1 MRAFTAA
8 AVQLAPSPD
17 PLSRGTVAVN
27 CATAAGRVGRCVD
40 ATGAELVVLP
50 ETASTGFTTGLGPK
64 ALWDLVSDIPGPV
77 TEPLQEAARR
87 AGAHVVW
94 GTYERGPQRGVV
106 YNTAVLIGPDGEVL
120 GRYRKTQPYCSE
132 DVARGGWV
140 TPGDTVTVVETDL
153 GRIGMAICFDG
164 DFPELWR
171 IQAVRGA
178 EVIARP
184 SALLRS
190 ADIAELT
197 SRARAY
203 DNHVYVIAANAT
215 GTDPAGVHY
224 FGNSHIVD
232 PTSHTVA
239 RAASHECWISAR
251 LDPATAMATLTPG
264 SSVPQSF
271 DHLAERNL
279 PLIRRY
285 ATDLQAP
292 AATTFPL
299 GAPSAGEASEA
310 GVAPPHR
317 PDEPEAERDPGDE
330 DQQ

>member
-8 AVQLAPSPD
+8 AVQLAPDPSSLTPD
-17 PLSRGTVAVN
+17 SIAGN
-27 CATAAGRVGRCVD
+27 CARAADWVRRC
-40 ATGAELVVLP
+40 AQQTGAELVVLP
-50 ETASTGFTTGLGPK
+50 ETASTGFTPGIGPD
-64 ALWDLVSDIPGPV
+64 ALWDLVSAVPGPV
-77 TEPLQEAARR
+77 TEPLQEAAQ
-87 AGAHVVW
+87 ATGSHVVW
-94 GTYERGPQRGVV
+94 GTYERGPERGTV
-106 YNTAVLIGPDGEVL
+106 YNASVLIGPDGGVL
-120 GRYRKTQPYCSE
+120 GVYRKTQPFCTE

-140 TPGDTVTVVETDL
+140 TPGDSVTVTDTEL

-171 IQAVRGA
+171 IQAVQGA
-178 EVIARP
+178 EVIVRP

-203 DNHVYVIAANAT
+203 DNHVYVVAANAT

-239 RAASHECWISAR
+239 RAASHECWVTAR
-251 LDPATAMATLTPG
+251 LDPATAMASLTPG

-279 PLIRRY
+279 DVIRRY
-285 ATDLQAP
+285 ADDLQAP
-292 AATTFPL
+292 ARSSFPH
-299 GAPSAGEASEA
+299 GAPHAATEDPAD
-310 GVAPPHR
+310 R
-317 PDEPEAERDPGDE
+317 P
-330 DQQ
+330 

>member
-8 AVQLAPSPD
+8 AVQLAPSPG
-17 PLSRGTVAVN
+17 PPTRGTVAAG
-27 CATAAGRVGRCVD
+27 CASAADWVVRCVE

-50 ETASTGFTTGLGPK
+50 ETASTGFTTGLGPD
-64 ALWDLVSDIPGPV
+64 ALWDLVSTVPGAV
-77 TEPLQEAARR
+77 TEPLQDAARR
-87 AGAHVVW
+87 AGTHVVW
-94 GTYERGPQRGVV
+94 GTYERGAERGVV
-106 YNTAVLIGPDGEVL
+106 HNTAVLIGPDGAVL
-120 GRYRKTQPYCSE
+120 GTYRKTQPFCSE

-171 IQAVRGA
+171 VQAVRGA

-215 GTDPAGVHY
+215 GTDPAGVHH

-232 PTSHTVA
+232 PTSHTLA
-239 RAASHECWISAR
+239 RAASHECWITAR
-251 LDPATAMATLTPG
+251 LDPATAMAALTPG

-279 PLIRRY
+279 ALIRRY
-285 ATDLQAP
+285 AADLQAP

-299 GAPSAGEASEA
+299 GKPEASEA
-310 GVAPPHR
+310 GVA
-317 PDEPEAERDPGDE
+317 EPTHPGNE
-330 DQQ
+330 PR

>member
-8 AVQLAPSPD
+8 AVQLAPDPA
-17 PLSRGTVAVN
+17 PLSAETVAGN
-27 CATAAGRVGRCVD
+27 GARAADWVRRCVD

-50 ETASTGFTTGLGPK
+50 ETASTGFTPGIGPQ
-64 ALWDLVSDIPGPV
+64 ALWDLVSTVPGPV
-77 TEPLQEAARR
+77 TEPLQEAAR
-87 AGAHVVW
+87 ASGAHVVW
-94 GTYERGPQRGVV
+94 GTYERGAERGTVF
-106 YNTAVLIGPDGEVL
+106 NASVLIGPDGEVL
-120 GRYRKTQPYCSE
+120 GTYRKTQPFCTE

-140 TPGDTVTVVETDL
+140 TRGDSVTVVDTDL

-171 IQAVRGA
+171 IQAVQGA
-178 EVIARP
+178 EVIVRP

-203 DNHVYVIAANAT
+203 DNHVYVVAANAT

-224 FGNSHIVD
+224 FGNSHIVE

-239 RAASHECWISAR
+239 RAASHECWVSAR
-251 LDPATAMATLTPG
+251 LDPVTAMSSLTPG

-279 PLIRRY
+279 DVIKRY
-285 ATDLQAP
+285 ADDLARP
-292 AATTFPL
+292 AATGFAH
-299 GAPSAGEASEA
+299 GAP
-310 GVAPPHR
+310 HR
-317 PDEPEAERDPGDE
+317 VSDDPADRP
-330 DQQ
+330 